1 MKKLGLVG
9 GTGPESTLV
18 YYKEINRQIHMKT
31 GGTAFPEISIESV
44 NLYRALGYV
53 ADEKYEELSSYLSDA
68 INNLVNGGAELVALT
83 AGTMH
88 VVYDELK
95 DRVHVPLVSIPDAV
109 SEAAALHK
117 FNKVGLLGTIFTMQ
131 NDFFTKAF
139 TEKGI
144 DVVMPS
150 DEDMMLVNERISK
163 ELEYGIIKD
172 STREE
177 LINIIMKMKNT
188 QAIEAVILGCTELPL
203 ILNSDNCPVDCLDI
217 MDIHI
222 DKLVR
227 LVMGS

>member
-53 ADEKYEELSSYLSDA
+53 ADEKYGELSSYLSDA

-88 VVYDELK
+88 VVYDEIK

-109 SEAAALHK
+109 SEAAASHK

-131 NDFFTKAF
+131 NDFFKKAF

-144 DVVMPS
+144 DVVTPS

-177 LINIIMKMKNT
+177 LVNIIMKMKNT
-188 QAIEAVILGCTELPL
+188 QAIEAVILGCTELSL

>member
-1 MKKLGLVG
+1 M
-9 GTGPESTLV
+9 
-18 YYKEINRQIHMKT
+18 
-31 GGTAFPEISIESV
+31 
-44 NLYRALGYV
+44 
-53 ADEKYEELSSYLSDA
+53 SDA

-88 VVYDELK
+88 VVYDEIK

-109 SEAAALHK
+109 SEAAASHK

-131 NDFFTKAF
+131 NDFFEKAF

-144 DVVMPS
+144 DVVTPS